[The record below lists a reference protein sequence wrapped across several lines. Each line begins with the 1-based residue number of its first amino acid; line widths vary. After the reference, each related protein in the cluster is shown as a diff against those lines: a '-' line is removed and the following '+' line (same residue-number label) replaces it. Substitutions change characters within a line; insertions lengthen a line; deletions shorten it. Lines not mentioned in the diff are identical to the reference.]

1 MSEAGAVLFL
11 GGNSSMSELVLE
23 RFPSLRHRSFQACNS
38 PDCIFCTQSC
48 FSPFQT
54 LVQLCCASAMDLLK
68 RQVYGL

>member
-1 MSEAGAVLFL
+1 MAEAGAVLFL

-48 FSPFQT
+48 FSVPDS
-54 LVQLCCASAMDLLK
+54 CAALL
-68 RQVYGL
+68 RECYGPA